1 MSKKNSSNLFS
12 INTFLGI
19 IFGIIISVLVFIFIT
34 YYINKSGAPYA
45 NLPSFEK
52 QASIIDSLSSGSLE
66 EQDTT
71 PLWQKSIPQL
81 EASEPVASQATLAE
95 VPAESPKASEAIV
108 RIEDFASPAEVEKK
122 PEPTSGA
129 FYVQAGVFND
139 ANNAEERKAQLALL
153 GVGASITSTK
163 PSENSTKYRVRIGPF
178 SSEEQAKKMADR
190 VRSDDIQPYL
200 IRPQ

>member
-1 MSKKNSSNLFS
+1 MSKKKPSNLFS

-19 IFGIIISVLVFIFIT
+19 IFGIIISLLIFIFVT

-52 QASIIDSLSSGSLE
+52 QASIMDSLASGTLE

-71 PLWQKSIPQL
+71 PLWQKSAPQM
-81 EASEPVASQATLAE
+81 EASEPTASQATPAE
-95 VPAESPKASEAIV
+95 APAESPKASAETP

-122 PEPTSGA
+122 TAPTSGN
-129 FYVQAGVFND
+129 FYVQAGVFNESD
-139 ANNAEERKAQLALL
+139 NAEERKAQLALI
-153 GVGASITSTK
+153 GVGASITLTK
-163 PSENSTKYRVRIGPF
+163 PSENQTKYRVRIGPF

>member
-1 MSKKNSSNLFS
+1 MSKKKPSNLFS

-19 IFGIIISVLVFIFIT
+19 IFGIIISLLIFIFVT

-52 QASIIDSLSSGSLE
+52 QASIMDSLASGALE

-71 PLWQKSIPQL
+71 PLWQKSAPQM
-81 EASEPVASQATLAE
+81 EASEPAASQATPAE
-95 VPAESPKASEAIV
+95 APAESPNASAETP

-122 PEPTSGA
+122 TAPPSGN
-129 FYVQAGVFND
+129 FYVQAGVFNESD
-139 ANNAEERKAQLALL
+139 NAEERKAQLALI
-153 GVGASITSTK
+153 GVGASITLTK
-163 PSENSTKYRVRIGPF
+163 PSENQTKYRVRIGPF